1 MVRLLPLVMTL
12 SGCAGDPVEAD
23 VPEAEQVV
31 PVETWS
37 VVPGPWLR
45 SLTYSGTLRGEQQAV
60 VVAETGGRV
69 VALPATLGS
78 RVGSG
83 GALARLEDGRQRIG
97 VSAAEADLERAVV
110 AEARAVRQAER
121 ADALGEA
128 IAASEREDAAD
139 AVALASADRLAA
151 EAQLSARRRDLGDTV
166 IRAPFA
172 GELTRLYVD
181 VGQVIGQGTPV
192 AAVADRSRV
201 RVRVGVSPGDLEGV
215 ATGTVVR
222 VEGQDGRVVAIDG
235 QVDPVTGLVRVEVQA
250 EAGADLVVGATARVE
265 ILLQDEASQLSVPR
279 GAVLDRYGEA
289 MLFVVEGGR
298 AVARGVTTGPRT
310 DTHVVIASGLE
321 EGDEVVVR
329 GVERLVDGRLVVT
342 P

>member
-222 VEGQDGRVVAIDG
+222 VEGQDGRVVAID
-235 QVDPVTGLVRVEVQA
+235 
-250 EAGADLVVGATARVE
+250 LVVGATARVE